1 MTKGCV
7 MTLTQGHISKVKV
20 IVYTW
25 HKFVFGLIPFT
36 SNFDGN
42 DTSHNCCPWPRGCC
56 CCGGICC
63 LLTTLV
69 YFCATT
75 TWLSIKFE
83 RNQVL
88 HIPQFV
94 FFGPVSPKMAT
105 LASYLLTHF
114 DFSSCIFGTYV
125 STKTATM
132 ACHLLTHLWFSLCN
146 YYTNFL
152 QICKCHSHSRQLLF
166 LDHWCIHIFSV
177 KLFLW
182 QCVLLL
188 HIVLL

>member
-1 MTKGCV
+1 MILHTIVVRDSGV
-7 MTLTQGHISKVKV
+7 VVVVGVFVPLGHVLLMK
-20 IVYTW
+20 
-25 HKFVFGLIPFT
+25 L
-36 SNFDGN
+36 
-42 DTSHNCCPWPRGCC
+42 
-56 CCGGICC
+56 CC
-63 LLTTLV
+63 LLITLV
-69 YFCATT
+69 YFCATN

-132 ACHLLTHLWFSLCN
+132 ACHLLTHLWFSICN
-146 YYTNFL
+146 YYTYFL
-152 QICKCHSHSRQLLF
+152 QICKCHSHSRQLFF

-188 HIVLL
+188 HYCFTLKLFIYIFQVTLMELEGYLKITYQGIPA